1 MRLCAEL
8 RPICHLCLAVT
19 AACTV
24 FDLRVGSAMNE
35 LWISNYQYDVGYKG
49 MIYEFMI
56 MIYDIR
62 LWFMNYEYGIRY
74 ESMVYRV

>member
-1 MRLCAEL
+1 
-8 RPICHLCLAVT
+8 
-19 AACTV
+19 
-24 FDLRVGSAMNE
+24 MNE